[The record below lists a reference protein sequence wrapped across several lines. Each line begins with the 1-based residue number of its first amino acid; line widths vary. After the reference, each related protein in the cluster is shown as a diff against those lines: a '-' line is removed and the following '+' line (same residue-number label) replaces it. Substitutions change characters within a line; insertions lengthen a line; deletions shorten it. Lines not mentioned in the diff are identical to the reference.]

1 MFILFSIM
9 LFFEVKQLYA
19 SAHFTGASRIAP
31 PLYLVYGLAFG
42 IYKYFM
48 LFRVS
53 AKSGI
58 AQAIVCFVVP
68 IVIYLVANK
77 YMTRII
83 IGRTVRKYQNVLQD
97 NILWATANRKCDIS
111 TSICAFIGL
120 FVNPILGIVIF
131 VLTK

>member
-1 MFILFSIM
+1 MFLLFFVM

-68 IVIYLVANK
+68 IVIYLVVNK

-83 IGRTVRKYQNVLQD
+83 IGRTVRKYQNVLSND
-97 NILWATANRKCDIS
+97 ILWATANRNCDIVS
-111 TSICAFIGL
+111 SVCALIGL
-120 FVNPILGIVIF
+120 FVNPIVGIVIF